1 MEIFKI
7 QIFLTFK
14 LKNKKE
20 KEKKK
25 KRLVRSE
32 VHCLTFSI
40 ILPFLFYFFGLFGLN
55 MATQI
60 PAKQEADLG
69 VIHET
74 CTSI

>member
-7 QIFLTFK
+7 QIFLTYEF
-14 LKNKKE
+14 N
-20 KEKKK
+20 KKK
-25 KRLVRSE
+25 KKKLALSE
-32 VHCLTFSI
+32 VHRLTFSI
-40 ILPFLFYFFGLFGLN
+40 ILHFLFYFNFCGLFGLN

-60 PAKQEADLG
+60 PAKQEANLG